1 MRHSLRKRRRSL
13 DAIHSPLAL
22 TRIPKPHVLQ
32 RVSNAGRLSACVA
45 RMVVMVVVGLGWMVG
60 SPMQVQ
66 AQADSQSRSERK
78 AEERRMKE
86 AAKAEKK
93 AMKEFEKNYK
103 DLQERHYKHQQTG
116 REKNLIVPDESSAR
130 TKRRNGNHEKGNV
143 RKRMRKGQQKARRH
157 RDGRTVSWWQRLS
170 VRRSWKKH

>member
-1 MRHSLRKRRRSL
+1 MRKRRQSL

-22 TRIPKPHVLQ
+22 TRTPNPHVLQ
-32 RVSNAGRLSACVA
+32 HVSRVGKFCASAW
-45 RMVVMVVVGLGWMVG
+45 RVVVLLVGLGWMVG
-60 SPMQVQ
+60 SPAL
-66 AQADSQSRSERK
+66 AQSDSQSRSERK

-86 AAKAEKK
+86 AARAEKK
-93 AMKEFEKNYK
+93 AMKAFEKNYK
-103 DLQERHYKHQQTG
+103 ELQARHYKHQQTG
-116 REKNLIVPDESSAR
+116 REKNLIVPDGSSTR

>member
-1 MRHSLRKRRRSL
+1 MRPSLRKRRRSL

-32 RVSNAGRLSACVA
+32 GVANAGRLRACVA
-45 RMVVMVVVGLGWMVG
+45 RVLVLLVGLGWMVG
-60 SPMQVQ
+60 SPVQVQ

-103 DLQERHYKHQQTG
+103 ELQERHYKHQQTG
-116 REKNLIVPDESSAR
+116 REKNLIVPEGSSTR
-130 TKRRNGNHEKGNV
+130 TKRRNKNHEKGNV

>member
-1 MRHSLRKRRRSL
+1 
-13 DAIHSPLAL
+13 
-22 TRIPKPHVLQ
+22 
-32 RVSNAGRLSACVA
+32 
-45 RMVVMVVVGLGWMVG
+45 MVVLLVGLGWMVG
-60 SPMQVQ
+60 SPAL
-66 AQADSQSRSERK
+66 AQSDSQSRSERK

-93 AMKEFEKNYK
+93 AMKAFEKNYK
-103 DLQERHYKHQQTG
+103 ELQERHYKHQQTG
-116 REKNLIVPDESSAR
+116 REKNLIVPDGSSTR
-130 TKRRNGNHEKGNV
+130 TKRRSGNHEKGNV

>member
-1 MRHSLRKRRRSL
+1 MRDALRKCRRSL

-22 TRIPKPHVLQ
+22 TRIPQPHVLHH
-32 RVSNAGRLSACVA
+32 VA
-45 RMVVMVVVGLGWMVG
+45 RVVVLLVGLGWMMG
-60 SPMQVQ
+60 SNAQ

-78 AEERRMKE
+78 AEERRMKD
-86 AAKAEKK
+86 AAKAVKK
-93 AMKEFEKNYK
+93 AMKQFEKNYK
-103 DLQERHYKHQQTG
+103 ELQERHYKHQQTG
-116 REKNLIVPDESSAR
+116 REKNLIVPEGSSSR
-130 TKRRNGNHEKGNV
+130 TKRRNSNHEKGNV

>member
-1 MRHSLRKRRRSL
+1 M
-13 DAIHSPLAL
+13 
-22 TRIPKPHVLQ
+22 TRIPNPNVLQ
-32 RVSNAGRLSACVA
+32 RVANAGRLRVWVFRLQVA
-45 RMVVMVVVGLGWMVG
+45 RVVVVVGLGWMMG
-60 SPMQVQ
+60 SVVQVH

-103 DLQERHYKHQQTG
+103 ELQERHYKNQQTG
-116 REKNLIVPDESSAR
+116 REKNLIVPEGSSTR
-130 TKRRNGNHEKGNV
+130 TTRRNKNHEKGNV

>member
-1 MRHSLRKRRRSL
+1 M
-13 DAIHSPLAL
+13 
-22 TRIPKPHVLQ
+22 TRIPNPHVLQ
-32 RVSNAGRLSACVA
+32 HVSNAERWRVCVA
-45 RMVVMVVVGLGWMVG
+45 RVVVLLVGLGWMMG
-60 SPMQVQ
+60 NPRHVQ

-103 DLQERHYKHQQTG
+103 ELQERHYKHQQTG
-116 REKNLIVPDESSAR
+116 REKNLIVPEGSSTR
-130 TKRRNGNHEKGNV
+130 TKRRNKNHEKGNV

>member
-1 MRHSLRKRRRSL
+1 MTTTPRILLQHISRT
-13 DAIHSPLAL
+13 LAL
-22 TRIPKPHVLQ
+22 TF
-32 RVSNAGRLSACVA
+32 CV
-45 RMVVMVVVGLGWMVG
+45 GWMVG
-60 SPMQVQ
+60 SLSQ
-66 AQADSQSRSERK
+66 AQAQSDSQSRSERK

-103 DLQERHYKHQQTG
+103 ELQERHYKHQQTG
-116 REKNLIVPDESSAR
+116 REKNLIIPEGSR
-130 TKRRNGNHEKGNV
+130 TRTTRRNEKHEKGNV

>member
-1 MRHSLRKRRRSL
+1 M
-13 DAIHSPLAL
+13 
-22 TRIPKPHVLQ
+22 LQ
-32 RVSNAGRLSACVA
+32 RVSNAGRLRALVFRLEVA
-45 RMVVMVVVGLGWMVG
+45 RVVVLLVSLGWMTG
-60 SPMQVQ
+60 SACE

-103 DLQERHYKHQQTG
+103 ELQERHYKHQQTG
-116 REKNLIVPDESSAR
+116 REKNLIVPEGSSTR
-130 TKRRNGNHEKGNV
+130 TKRRNKNHEKGNV